1 MTQEDSMPLAFPSP
15 PSDAGQVLQQGL
27 YSIQQAQRLDPR
39 GGATLAVEVAPVVMR
54 PHPVYELGLDDL
66 AAGRGMDAARLVA
79 WRYLLVKGNQVHQAA
94 EVFAAPQGGSRFG
107 SLTTGFAT
115 SAEQGF
121 AVAEKLPEVQ
131 NHTYEIRA
139 LRVPALS
146 IMAIWL
152 KDKQG
157 NEDRFIFLPPVF
169 PPVRPLAPYSALD
182 LLSLLQ
188 KLAAEKA
195 PLEAKVTP
203 P

>member
-1 MTQEDSMPLAFPSP
+1 MPLTFPAP

-27 YSIQQAQRLDPR
+27 HAIQQAQRLDPR
-39 GGATLAVEVAPVVMR
+39 GGATLAVEAAPVVMR

-66 AAGRGMDAARLVA
+66 AAGKGLDAARLVA

-107 SLTTGFAT
+107 SLTTGFAAG
-115 SAEQGF
+115 AEQGF

-131 NHTYEIRA
+131 NHSYEIRA
-139 LRVPALS
+139 LRAPALS
-146 IMAIWL
+146 LMAVWL

-157 NEDRFIFLPPVF
+157 TEDRFIVLPPIL
-169 PPVRPLAPYSALD
+169 PPLRPLVPYSGSD
-182 LLSLLQ
+182 LLAILQ